1 MLASSTIARLAD
13 DQQLSWLAIE
23 PGWSVV
29 SSDGSEVGHVEST
42 VGDSDEDI
50 FNGLSISTSFF
61 EDPRYVPSE
70 RVGRIFDDRVELL
83 LTSAEIQGLGE
94 FLEPPPSVDI
104 DAEKASWSDRVL
116 ERVSDIDASPRG
128 VPRWKRVGPW
138 LASLF
143 RRWKAMGATAAR
155 RLRFRLSL

>member
-1 MLASSTIARLAD
+1 MD
-13 DQQLSWLAIE
+13 EQQLSWLAIE

-29 SSDGSEVGHVEST
+29 SSDGSEVGHVEQV

-83 LTSAEIQGLGE
+83 FTSEEVERLDE
-94 FLEPPPSVDI
+94 FLGPPPSVDV
-104 DAEKASWSDRVL
+104 DAEQASWSDRVL
-116 ERVSDIDASPRG
+116 ESVTDIDARPRD
-128 VPRWKRVGPW
+128 VPSWKRVRPW

-143 RRWKAMGATAAR
+143 RR
-155 RLRFRLSL
+155 